1 MATAGLNEKLMGAPA
16 FKIEVLTAAELDSV
30 AGGPFE
36 DNQISGDCSCTVSQ
50 CHVDG
55 NNEPGTS

>member
-1 MATAGLNEKLMGAPA
+1 MTVAGGLPP
-16 FKIEVLTAAELDSV
+16 FKIQVLTPAELDSV
-30 AGGPFE
+30 AAGGPFSE
-36 DNQISGDCSCTVSQ
+36 NDVLGGDCSCCVSQ

>member
-1 MATAGLNEKLMGAPA
+1 MIAGLTSLIGAPP

-30 AGGPFE
+30 AGGEFSSE
-36 DNQISGDCSCTVSQ
+36 ANLGGDCSCTVSQ
-50 CHVDG
+50 CHIDG